1 MKFLL
6 IGDVVG
12 GAGRRACSAF
22 VRPLRREH
30 GVDVVVANVENL
42 AGGFGVNP
50 KALRELRE
58 AGVDVFSSGNHIWDK
73 KEVDE
78 CWAAFPTLLRP
89 CNYPAGVPGRGE
101 TLFTAADGSLVG
113 VVNVMGRVFMP
124 VAVDDPFPAAKAAVA
139 RLKAQGAR
147 HVLVDVHAEATSEKV
162 ALWRHLD
169 GEASVVVGT
178 HTHVPTADARVS
190 AKGTAYLSDLGLTG
204 GYGGV
209 IGMQSESVL
218 RKFLL
223 SLPARHSPSET
234 DIEFWALLAETD
246 AQGRAVNVSQISAR
260 LDAKSG

>member
-6 IGDVVG
+6 IGDVV
-12 GAGRRACSAF
+12 AAPGRKACSAF
-22 VRPLRREH
+22 VRPLKAEH
-30 GVDVVVANVENL
+30 KIDLVMANVENL
-42 AGGFGVNP
+42 AGGFGVNSGT
-50 KALRELRE
+50 LNELKE

-73 KEVDE
+73 KEVAD

-89 CNYPAGVPGRGE
+89 CNYPSGVPGRGE
-101 TLFTAADGSLVG
+101 TLFTCADGSLVG

-124 VAVDDPFPAAKAAVA
+124 VEVDDPFPAAKAAVA

-147 HVLVDVHAEATSEKV
+147 AVIVDMHAEATSEKV

-190 AKGTAYLSDLGLTG
+190 ARGTAYLSDLGLTG
-204 GYGGV
+204 GYAGV
-209 IGMQSESVL
+209 IGMAADSVL

-223 SLPARHSPSET
+223 SLPARHSPEEKEV
-234 DIEFWALLAETD
+234 EFWALLVETD
-246 AQGRAVNVSQISAR
+246 AQGRALSAKQISSR
-260 LDAKSG
+260 LPG